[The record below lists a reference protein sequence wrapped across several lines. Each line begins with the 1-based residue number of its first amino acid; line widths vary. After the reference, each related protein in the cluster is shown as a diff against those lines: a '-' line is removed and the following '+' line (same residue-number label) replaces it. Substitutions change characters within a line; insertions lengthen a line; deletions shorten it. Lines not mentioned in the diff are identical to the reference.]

1 MFKPMASAI
10 ALLLFAAPAFAG
22 PAIPGYEEY
31 LQDVPPLLP
40 GDGKPEIPVI
50 TWEDKHEREREHP
63 TFHEFILDFMQDLRD
78 SKASAAAEGLE
89 RYTYVARVL
98 IGNELV
104 TLQGN
109 LLAETRTEATKL
121 AYLRANANGYV
132 VAIDVSSAVELLP
145 APIPPHDLLASYT
158 KPKPQHVQVNGP
170 HGSRPGGKTSFHPPY
185 IRDLLDMKPVPL
197 SRKDRCE
204 GVSIR
209 GAGWDV
215 CIGIRSKETCHGV
228 SIQGDGWG
236 VCVGV
241 RTKGV
246 GDLGGYYRIPEF
258 VQHLTG
264 QRKMNGQCIEGMPPL
279 TNELSKHRILLPAI
293 KCPGCRPDFGL
304 PIDDIFERLRARK
317 GQTQPVVTQQQ
328 LEASYQTKDSC
339 VGIGISVGDV
349 DVCIGVSQD

>member
-1 MFKPMASAI
+1 MIKPIASAI

-22 PAIPGYEEY
+22 SAIPGYEEY
-31 LQDVPPLLP
+31 PQDVPPLLP
-40 GDGKPEIPVI
+40 GDGKPEIPVV
-50 TWEDKHEREREHP
+50 TWKDNRERP
-63 TFHEFILDFMQDLRD
+63 TFHEAMRDYIQELRD

-132 VAIDVSSAVELLP
+132 VTIDVSSAVELLP

-170 HGSRPGGKTSFHPPY
+170 HGSRPGGKTSLHPPH
-185 IRDLLDMKPVPL
+185 IRDFLGLGVGSDRVNREALEPDWEVPL
-197 SRKDRCE
+197 PYTRKDRCE

-209 GAGWDV
+209 GGGFDI
-215 CIGIRSKETCHGV
+215 CIGVRSKETCHGV

-236 VCVGV
+236 VCIGV

-258 VQHLTG
+258 VQHLIG
-264 QRKMNGQCIEGMPPL
+264 QRKMNG
-279 TNELSKHRILLPAI
+279 HRILLPPI
-293 KCPGCRPDFGL
+293 KCPGCHSDFEFV
-304 PIDDIFERLRARK
+304 IDDILDRLRERK

-328 LEASYQTKDSC
+328 LEANYQTKDSC
-339 VGIGISVGDV
+339 VGVDISVGGV